1 MNRRSNPVILTSLG
15 ALVFVYFVVFPED
28 LKALTSPVAAVL
40 ELSHSLSPWLY
51 MVIAVGIVTWGI
63 VRVWGRKDGGSRT

>member
-1 MNRRSNPVILTSLG
+1 MNGRSNPVILASLG

-28 LKALTSPVAAVL
+28 LKALISPVATVL

-51 MVIAVGIVTWGI
+51 LVIAVGIVTWGI
-63 VRVWGRKDGGSRT
+63 VRVWGRKDGDSRT